1 MWNKISIFIL
11 SYLLQEISCFP
22 SAQEGKKISF
32 SIPGLGGDIEITGLS
47 TLTGG
52 DDDSLPRRVAIS
64 IPGLSGSGSRSSAG
78 GSGLFGASR
87 FDDLFGFN
95 EDDDNVAGGVSLS
108 FNFPGDGEGI
118 GLGDILRQTSGI
130 FRNNN
135 PFGLNGFYLDDS
147 PSTSF
152 SNFNNFFSSSNR
164 RTHPPVKPKPSPPLG
179 KFSVLAG
186 PPWDNFKNI
195 FSLYNMPEH
204 QGYKEVFGPVYGSGE
219 GCGLCHLFPHYGLG
233 SFITLDIVTEP
244 FYTDY
249 YYPQDT
255 FEALPGGFV
264 SKVNTTCIQV
274 LDAGGDGVFFLL
286 NEDETEDDTEGNDDD
301 NNRDVDEVTKPVT
314 EPLPVIEY
322 VDGEPEVE
330 YVDVNSGNIPEV
342 DFIDEDE
349 EADSTTK
356 IPISV
361 LDPSRFDIEND
372 KITSST
378 ITEITTIAT
387 TTTTEPTR
395 TNMEP
400 TTTSTDPTT
409 TTTEPTTTTIEA
421 TTTTETTTTTT
432 EPTTTTTEPTT
443 NTSLET
449 TTVEAEQA
457 TDPILNI
464 DPGLLEE
471 LKKKKLILDE
481 E

>member
-1 MWNKISIFIL
+1 M
-11 SYLLQEISCFP
+11 
-22 SAQEGKKISF
+22 G
-32 SIPGLGGDIEITGLS
+32 PGLGGDVEITGLS
-47 TLTGG
+47 TITGG
-52 DDDSLPRRVAIS
+52 GTDNLPKRVAIS
-64 IPGLSGSGSRSSAG
+64 IPGLSGSSGGGGLFG
-78 GSGLFGASR
+78 GSGL
-87 FDDLFGFN
+87 DDLFGFN
-95 EDDDNVAGGVSLS
+95 EDDDNSAGGVSLS
-108 FNFPGDGEGI
+108 FNFPGEGEGF

-130 FRNNN
+130 FRNDN

-152 SNFNNFFSSSNR
+152 SNFNSFFSSSNR
-164 RTHPPVKPKPSPPLG
+164 RPRPPVKQKPSPSVG
-179 KFSVLAG
+179 KFSVLTG

-409 TTTEPTTTTIEA
+409 TTT
-421 TTTTETTTTTT
+421 
-432 EPTTTTTEPTT
+432 
-443 NTSLET
+443 SLET

-471 LKKKKLILDE
+471 LKK
-481 E
+481 